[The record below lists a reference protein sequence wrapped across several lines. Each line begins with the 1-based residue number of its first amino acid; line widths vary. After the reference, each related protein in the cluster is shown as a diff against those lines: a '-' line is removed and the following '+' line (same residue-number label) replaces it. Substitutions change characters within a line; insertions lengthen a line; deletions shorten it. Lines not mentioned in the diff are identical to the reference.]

1 LKKVNTN
8 NKKRCSHEG
17 CTTYAQYKGGVCFRH
32 STTKGIDPNNRLT
45 VEDHK
50 RKRAEKKQVSSKKR
64 REAAKELVRNRQLT
78 LEECQTKPLDKALT
92 SYVFGDYCIMASL
105 TKSGSLEDVNA
116 MQKYPDPTTLDE
128 YIAKTKSESK
138 PTSISMRFDDRVNVK
153 ELKIDKR
160 FDDLVKELKNTR
172 PTWPS

>member
-1 LKKVNTN
+1 M
-8 NKKRCSHEG
+8 
-17 CTTYAQYKGGVCFRH
+17 
-32 STTKGIDPNNRLT
+32 
-45 VEDHK
+45 
-50 RKRAEKKQVSSKKR
+50 SSKKR